1 MQQNNHIHV
10 SDFSLNLFDLY
21 RLHFFFIP
29 LIYNSSF
36 SLTVMYF
43 SLKTQIKHNIH
54 IYISQ
59 NTTVHLEAILKY
71 VSTSSMYKTSCVCF

>member
-43 SLKTQIKHNIH
+43 SLKTKIKHNIH

>member
-21 RLHFFFIP
+21 HPHFFIP

-43 SLKTQIKHNIH
+43 SFKTQIKHNIH
-54 IYISQ
+54 IFIYQ